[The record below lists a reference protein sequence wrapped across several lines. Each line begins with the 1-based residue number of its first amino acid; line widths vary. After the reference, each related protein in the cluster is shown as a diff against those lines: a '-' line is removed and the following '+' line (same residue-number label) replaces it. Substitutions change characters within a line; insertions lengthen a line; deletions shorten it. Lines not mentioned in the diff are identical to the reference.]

1 MDESVRQLQWGFSIC
16 RYITDVNVLYYTA
29 FVSTP
34 TSVNATLGS
43 TATFNCSVTTGTID
57 WLVNGSPLSELR
69 TAYIKVSS
77 NERTSFLKV
86 PATVE
91 YNNTVVVCEVTIVD
105 TILRSD
111 SAVLIVQGMLY
122 KLVNRQLIIYILGCS
137 EITDA

>member
-1 MDESVRQLQWGFSIC
+1 M
-16 RYITDVNVLYYTA
+16 
-29 FVSTP
+29 
-34 TSVNATLGS
+34 NATLGS

-69 TAYIKVSS
+69 TPYIKVSS

-122 KLVNRQLIIYILGCS
+122 KLVN
-137 EITDA
+137 